1 MDYLLVKVINGSNML
16 KRQAFVHFAIKKLK
30 DMKNGRKQTL
40 FLMKNNR
47 RRFNKG
53 VLQNVMLQLFNC
65 DLSIESAFDR
75 EVKKR
80 WGIVW

>member
-1 MDYLLVKVINGSNML
+1 
-16 KRQAFVHFAIKKLK
+16 
-30 DMKNGRKQTL
+30 MKNGRKQTL